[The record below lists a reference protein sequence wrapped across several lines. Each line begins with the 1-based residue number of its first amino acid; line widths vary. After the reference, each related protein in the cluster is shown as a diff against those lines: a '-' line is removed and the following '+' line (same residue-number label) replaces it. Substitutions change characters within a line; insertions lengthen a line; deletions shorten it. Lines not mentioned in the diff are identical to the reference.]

1 MADALTEARL
11 DELVNRKADRLYVPV
26 SWPDPL
32 ITLPEPMFDEIVDAA
47 REALRLRGLID
58 AHNATMHSEC
68 ESRAQ
73 HGTLCA
79 AMQRT
84 SRKRCVDCPRDNV
97 IDADAAPGD
106 VSRAAAPAPPAPPA
120 PESSCPR

>member
-1 MADALTEARL
+1 MADALTAGEIAAFHERATEPANGGAQCWSNWVIA
-11 DELVNRKADRLYVPV
+11 ELC
-26 SWPDPL
+26 
-32 ITLPEPMFDEIVDAA
+32 DAA
-47 REALRLRGLID
+47 RESLRLRGLID
-58 AHNATMHSEC
+58 AHSAAMHSEC